1 MGDKISIE
9 NRNVTESK
17 KKKKNKVLKNQ
28 NLEDNHF
35 RKKKN
40 KFPKRF
46 GAQRKNF
53 CTNSCIQDI
62 FFLQIIFRNLS

>member
-9 NRNVTESK
+9 NRNVTKAK

-35 RKKKN
+35 KKKEKN

-46 GAQRKNF
+46 GAQRIYVR
-53 CTNSCIQDI
+53 IQNI
-62 FFLQIIFRNLS
+62 FFKLILRNTSSD